1 MHSRIIGIVQKTN
14 DEDYEREKEA
24 VLSTAECEVYDQMGQ
39 VPDYVIESENI
50 KEDFDWF
57 LAGKEYL
64 EKTGD
69 YTFKINK
76 DKLEEFLKNKIEKI
90 RSEVYSWGSI
100 KQMIQSEYKLS
111 SLIKDEF
118 EFYVLFGY
126 YTMPLDEFLN
136 DIYLSNNYDIE
147 YEVVKTFDYHF

>member
-14 DEDYEREKEA
+14 DEDYEREKEV

-39 VPDYVIESENI
+39 VPDYVIESEDI
-50 KEDFDWF
+50 KDDFDWF
-57 LAGKEYL
+57 LSGKAYL

-76 DKLEEFLKNKIEKI
+76 DKLEEYLKDRIEKVRTVICGWTSI
-90 RSEVYSWGSI
+90 R
-100 KQMIQSEYKLS
+100 QMIMDTERVKEILDDRFS
-111 SLIKDEF
+111 
-118 EFYVLFGY
+118 FYVLSGY
-126 YTMPLDEFLN
+126 YTMTLDEFLN
-136 DIYLSNNYDIE
+136 DIYIGNNYDIE